1 MAADR
6 RRSLRQAWQERM
18 ETLRQQLADVENT
31 PGLSLL
37 CLLGAATGVL
47 CGLVI
52 LAMQG
57 AIQGLQQ
64 PLFEFFS
71 VTGGT
76 FMGTSAA
83 FRVAVPLFG
92 ALLLGLITEW
102 VIKSS
107 GYGIV
112 HIIERLVYYQGVL
125 PVKAAIAEFTMSAL
139 AIASGQSIG
148 REGAAAHIGA
158 TTGSWLGGQLA
169 LPNNSVRTLVGCGA
183 AAGIAASFNT
193 PLAAVIFAMEVV
205 MMEYTIA
212 GFAPIIL
219 AAVTGSLVTFTFT
232 DAHPSLL
239 ADYSGF
245 ATMELPYLAVV
256 GVVLGIVGAGFTRL
270 CGALVPLLGK
280 IRISLRITLAGLV
293 TGLLAIPFPQI
304 MGLGFETVNA
314 SLAGEHVLSVAL
326 GIGLAKLL
334 ASSFATAA
342 AIPGGVILPTFV
354 IGSSLGSGLG
364 SLGALFL
371 PHHADDS
378 GLYALL
384 GIGAMMGR
392 GTAGAAVGP
401 GRDTR
406 TVRPDRPGAAR
417 HAGGDRRTYRVPAH
431 IRIRVAVSAA
441 AATARAGLSQ
451 RSDLPVSAPRERY
464 LGHEPSF
471 SYRRTGH
478 GSSRTGTDSG
488 HQHRLAADSLTRASR
503 QSHAPEQCGALS
515 RSGGKRRS
523 RTDRP
528 ARDSRQAYRRLC
540 DPRARQPSGGL
551 RHDQPQRNRSADR
564 GTQHLGRAHRHLWR
578 AHPRGHRKHL
588 PALASRRVQ
597 GRARPLQCT
606 RLQGRG
612 QLRPACHRSNECCY
626 GSRPFM

>member
-384 GIGAMMGR
+384 GIGAMM
-392 GTAGAAVGP
+392 AAVLQAPLSALVAILELSGQTGLVLP
-401 GRDTR
+401 GMLVVIAALIVSRRISVSESLYRLLLRQRGLDYRNDPISQYLRRASVISAMSRRFRIVERAMDRAELEQILDTNIDWLLIRSREHRANLMRPSNVARFLGQEENADLEQIDLLEIPGKRIDAYAIHVRASLQEAFDMINRNETEALIVERSISGGR
-406 TVRPDRPGAAR
+406 TVTYGVLTREGIES
-417 HAGGDRRTYRVPAH
+417 TYRP
-431 IRIRVAVSAA
+431 
-441 AATARAGLSQ
+441 
-451 RSDLPVSAPRERY
+451 
-464 LGHEPSF
+464 
-471 SYRRTGH
+471 
-478 GSSRTGTDSG
+478 
-488 HQHRLAADSLTRASR
+488 
-503 QSHAPEQCGALS
+503 
-515 RSGGKRRS
+515 
-523 RTDRP
+523 
-528 ARDSRQAYRRLC
+528 
-540 DPRARQPSGGL
+540 
-551 RHDQPQRNRSADR
+551 
-564 GTQHLGRAHRHLWR
+564 
-578 AHPRGHRKHL
+578 
-588 PALASRRVQ
+588 
-597 GRARPLQCT
+597 
-606 RLQGRG
+606 
-612 QLRPACHRSNECCY
+612 
-626 GSRPFM
+626 